1 MISLQTLSKL
11 WLLNNGFS
19 GPNYLYWDQSMI
31 KQIKSSE
38 IKKFVEN
45 NPKTVLLDVRTDDE
59 WKTIGKP
66 DTKNL
71 GIKTFFITIG
81 QNPSFI
87 DSVKKE
93 INKENQILV
102 MCAAGGRSII
112 AANLLQNEG
121 YKVNN
126 ISDGFSGNG
135 QDLGWKNSGL
145 PTN

>member
-1 MISLQTLSKL
+1 
-11 WLLNNGFS
+11 
-19 GPNYLYWDQSMI
+19 MI

-38 IKKFVEN
+38 IRKYLQN
-45 NPKTVLLDVRTDDE
+45 NPKTVLLDVRTEDE
-59 WKTIGKP
+59 WITIGKP
-66 DTKNL
+66 KSDTL

-81 QNPSFI
+81 QESSFI
-87 DSVKKE
+87 ENVKKN
-93 INKENQILV
+93 INKETQILV

-121 YKVNN
+121 YEAHN